1 MSMEVGEKSQIVITS
16 DYGYGDEGRPGIIP
30 GGATMVFSIEFLDI
44 IKDTEE
50 EQASDTE
57 QVTESVESEKPIAE
71 PEVEPVQEPE
81 EPQKADEQVE
91 QPVDRIVRQIL
102 TQDRGVTKIVKQ
114 KGEKGLR
121 PTKGDTVAVNYE
133 GRLEDGTVFDSSFKR
148 GMPLM
153 FPVGLGRVIS
163 GWDIGI
169 LSMELGEK
177 AELTIQSDYGYGD
190 EGRGKHIPGGATM
203 TFYVELLEIEG
214 LRAD

>member
-30 GGATMVFSIEFLDI
+30 GGATMVFSLEFLDI
-44 IKDTEE
+44 VKNTEE
-50 EQASDTE
+50 EQAPEAEQATE
-57 QVTESVESEKPIAE
+57 PAE
-71 PEVEPVQEPE
+71 PEVESVQEPE
-81 EPQKADEQVE
+81 EPQQTDEQAE

-121 PTKGDTVAVNYE
+121 PSKGDTVAVNYE

-153 FPVGLGRVIS
+153 FPVGEGRVIS
-163 GWDIGI
+163 GWDIGVM
-169 LSMELGEK
+169 SMELGEK
-177 AELTIQSDYGYGD
+177 AELIIQSDYGYGD
-190 EGRGKHIPGGATM
+190 KGRGKHIPGGATM

-214 LRAD
+214 IRAD

>member
-44 IKDTEE
+44 IKDNEE
-50 EQASDTE
+50 EQVSDAE
-57 QVTESVESEKPIAE
+57 QVTESVESDKPIAE
-71 PEVEPVQEPE
+71 PAVEPE

-169 LSMELGEK
+169 MSMELGEK
-177 AELTIQSDYGYGD
+177 AELTI
-190 EGRGKHIPGGATM
+190 
-203 TFYVELLEIEG
+203 
-214 LRAD
+214 